1 MLFDMLS
8 KEERQELRDELRLLI
23 IILDFHVQY
32 QKNII
37 MRRQDLEEYINDI
50 LDRINAINQKLEE

>member
-1 MLFDMLS
+1 MLS